1 RRVWRQMIRDT
12 ANRICT
18 AQDKSSGC
26 RNEVSRTVWDG
37 DQVLY
42 DVKIA
47 ADTIGEASEGY
58 PTNATFTGGVGYTH
72 AGGIDTPLD
81 LFKGTD
87 IVLPYADYRGQ
98 FDKGTCPG
106 TACSNAYYFPGNGSS
121 AFEEPPTPANGPP
134 SWYGEL
140 ITGMA
145 DGSGY
150 QYKRNRYFNPPSG
163 QFTQED
169 PIGLAGGLNAYGF
182 GGGDPIGFRDPMGT
196 CRVRVGYTSVIG
208 LWRHAFIEITPP
220 DATNTSNQ
228 EPTRIAEGGPEQK
241 ESNATAGGSA
251 GSASGSSSGGGA
263 RGTQG
268 GEPVSKDNSS
278 VNRENTPFGRVIAS
292 VRTGTKEGVVE
303 WDAPLVQDE
312 GPCDLFIEQFEQT
325 ASRIKGAKKAYSP
338 LGLNSN
344 AVVND
349 MLREA
354 HLGGLRRNWRA
365 ISWDRRITSP

>member
-58 PTNATFTGGVGYTH
+58 PTNATFTGSVGYTH
-72 AGGIDTPLD
+72 AGGVDTPLD

-150 QYKRNRYFNPPSG
+150 QYKRNRYFNPSSG

-169 PIGLAGGLNAYGF
+169 PIGLAGGLSSYGF
-182 GGGDPIGFRDPMGT
+182 GGGDPVEFSDPFGLCPPADRNPYDCPGKLGALVMLGQVAPQINREVALFIPKNLAMAAT
-196 CRVRVGYTSVIG
+196 GMALEAAVARVAVAVRALI
-208 LWRHAFIEITPP
+208 RR
-220 DATNTSNQ
+220 AT
-228 EPTRIAEGGPEQK
+228 EEA
-241 ESNATAGGSA
+241 ATAGEAAPATMYEPVA
-251 GSASGSSSGGGA
+251 GGPRSVPNVKTNLTAEEFGQNLSSTGWS
-263 RGTQG
+263 RS
-268 GEPVSKDNSS
+268 VSKDGKAILYEKDGARYSVRMNSNQGS
-278 VNRENTPFGRVIAS
+278 PTGEYTPAGKTGRAS
-292 VRTGTKEGVVE
+292 VKIRLRT
-303 WDAPLVQDE
+303 
-312 GPCDLFIEQFEQT
+312 
-325 ASRIKGAKKAYSP
+325 
-338 LGLNSN
+338 
-344 AVVND
+344 ND
-349 MLREA
+349 
-354 HLGGLRRNWRA
+354 
-365 ISWDRRITSP
+365 P